1 MENTNFKK
9 MLFDIACSA
18 VACDG
23 HIDEREIKELQRIE
37 KSTAYFRDI
46 NLSRKLEIFVE
57 RFQKNPDSTI
67 EEILNKLKASIL
79 NPVEEMLILEIVLR
93 LIYADVKIDEKEITF
108 LQSIRSRLSIDDEL
122 VTERF
127 GEIEFLI
134 SKHENVSTIADN
146 EKKYI
151 SDSVDMENL
160 ENMYFSIDKKTEDN
174 NGVQ

>member
-134 SKHENVSTIADN
+134 SKHENVSTIAEN

-151 SDSVDMENL
+151 GDSVDMESL
-160 ENMYFSIDKKTEDN
+160 ENMYFSIDNKTKDN

>member
-1 MENTNFKK
+1 MEKTNFKK

-23 HIDEREIKELQRIE
+23 HIDEREIEELKRIA
-37 KSTAYFRDI
+37 KSTTYFKDI
-46 NLSRKLEIFVE
+46 NLSKKLEIFVE
-57 RFQKNPDSTI
+57 GFKNNPDSTI
-67 EEILNKLKASIL
+67 EKILNKLKASIL

-93 LIYADVKIDEKEITF
+93 LIYADVRIDENEITF

-122 VTERF
+122 LTERF

-134 SKHENVSTIADN
+134 RKHENVSTIAEN

-151 SDSVDMENL
+151 DNSIDVKNL
-160 ENMYFSIDKKTEDN
+160 ENMYFNIDN
-174 NGVQ
+174 NTKDDNEAQ